1 MARRLVLSL
10 LTVSLLAGCG
20 SMPTSGTVKRQH
32 VDGATAATVKTVVG
46 VPGLAPTVSVKATVA
61 AAAPAVAVRSQ
72 DSTADMVEM
81 DSSLE
86 SVELLSPN
94 GAGYKVQGW
103 FGDLVDT
110 IKDAYK
116 RWKLSSSV
124 KAALKHKD
132 DEAFNLH
139 EGEIDTM
146 KKDRTAPV
154 TKIKNLDGGDQEIIT
169 TWDSTYKGKWHIE
182 TARIVDGDGTT
193 QVLAVSMSGTD
204 KSGRASSVTRTRKL
218 TGANG
223 AYEVTT
229 DRSATGKDNRVE
241 KQHWVKAV
249 LVDGSETL
257 SGYIDFADG
266 WRTQIAGT
274 RDKAGK
280 VKVDVTKIAPA
291 DKPTTDDPATGSA
304 DPAASGTP

>member
-1 MARRLVLSL
+1 
-10 LTVSLLAGCG
+10 
-20 SMPTSGTVKRQH
+20 
-32 VDGATAATVKTVVG
+32 
-46 VPGLAPTVSVKATVA
+46 VPGIAPTVSVKATVA
-61 AAAPAVAVRSQ
+61 AAAPAVAQRSQ
-72 DSTADMVEM
+72 QSTADMVEM

-103 FGDLVDT
+103 FGDMIDS

-116 RWKLSSSV
+116 RWKLSREV

-154 TKIKNLDGGDQEIIT
+154 TKIKNLASGDQEIIT
-169 TWDSTYKGKWHIE
+169 TWDSTYKGTWHVE
-182 TARIVDGDGTT
+182 TARIVDTDGVT
-193 QVLAVSMSGTD
+193 QVLAVSLSGKD
-204 KSGRASSVTRTRKL
+204 KAGRESTVTRTRKL

-229 DRSATGKDNRVE
+229 ERSSTGKDGRKEV
-241 KQHWVKAV
+241 QHWVKSV
-249 LVDGSETL
+249 LVDGSEKL
-257 SGYIDFADG
+257 DGYIDFADG
-266 WRTQIAGT
+266 WRTQISGT
-274 RDKAGK
+274 RDTAGK

-291 DKPTTDDPATGSA
+291 DKPTTDDPATGAA
-304 DPAASGTP
+304 DPAASGAA